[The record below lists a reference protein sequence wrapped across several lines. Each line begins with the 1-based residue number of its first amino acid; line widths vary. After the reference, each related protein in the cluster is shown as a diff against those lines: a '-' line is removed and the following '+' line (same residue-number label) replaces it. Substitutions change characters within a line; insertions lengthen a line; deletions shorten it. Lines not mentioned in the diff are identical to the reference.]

1 MYIYRY
7 IYHIPWY
14 WLVYSD
20 ASWGHK
26 QIPRITTRLST
37 PMAQD
42 NQSFHLK
49 LLIWKVDLC
58 PSEMVFVED
67 ARVSPRGDPGPTG
80 PFYSLVTRW
89 SPNPLRYS
97 HRTGWFTPRIQVPTR
112 GVPNPDSIRWKKKTG
127 LRFFNFSVQPDNLEF
142 WPKSGTKK
150 IGFHASLS
158 QWSLFF

>member
-1 MYIYRY
+1 MCIY

-26 QIPRITTRLST
+26 QIRRITTRLST

-67 ARVSPRGDPGPTG
+67 ARVSPGVTRDPLDLSIHWSPDNPPTLWDTPILQDGLPPGSKFQRGEFQTQIRSGGKKNRTQVFQFLGPTWQPG
-80 PFYSLVTRW
+80 ILAKIR
-89 SPNPLRYS
+89 NQEN
-97 HRTGWFTPRIQVPTR
+97 RISCKFVPM
-112 GVPNPDSIRWKKKTG
+112 IAF
-127 LRFFNFSVQPDNLEF
+127 L
-142 WPKSGTKK
+142 
-150 IGFHASLS
+150 
-158 QWSLFF
+158 

>member
-1 MYIYRY
+1 MCIIY

-67 ARVSPRGDPGPTG
+67 AGVSPRGDPGPTG

-89 SPNPLRYS
+89 SPNPLRWLVYPQDPS
-97 HRTGWFTPRIQVPTR
+97 SNEGSSKPRFDPVEKKNRTQAFEILGPTWQPGILAKIRNQENRISCKFVPM
-112 GVPNPDSIRWKKKTG
+112 IA
-127 LRFFNFSVQPDNLEF
+127 FF
-142 WPKSGTKK
+142 
-150 IGFHASLS
+150 
-158 QWSLFF
+158 